1 MWPKTRK
8 KLNKVTKFC
17 LTSASQENSFFF
29 FLVQLFSRTPGL
41 IYHSLN
47 LQIYTLTQ
55 FSSWFPSVSCLHHFC
70 QSTSGLVISKQV
82 LGLVTELW
90 LPQER
95 LSSWGGQEHWTERV
109 RLFYILE
116 TEWREWSQKSMTEAD
131 KQHILSTAQ
140 PEVITSSSYVISSM
154 VEMVMDLSSQHYF
167 LDPDINQS

>member
-1 MWPKTRK
+1 MAQDQEKIEQSHKILPHICFSRK
-8 KLNKVTKFC
+8 HL
-17 LTSASQENSFFF
+17 FF
-29 FLVQLFSRTPGL
+29 FLVQLFSKTPGL

-116 TEWREWSQKSMTEAD
+116 MEWREWSQKSMTEAD
-131 KQHILSTAQ
+131 QTTYPLYSPAWG
-140 PEVITSSSYVISSM
+140 Y
-154 VEMVMDLSSQHYF
+154 
-167 LDPDINQS
+167 N